1 MKRRIML
8 AVAMLAIV
16 MAAGLAACGKGY
28 KITVDAADDFMVQ
41 SCPKRAEAG
50 ETVVVETCVV
60 SDGDVHVSVNGSADF
75 GSFTSAGV
83 YEFVMPE
90 GDVTVHVWVTSNGL
104 A

>member
-8 AVAMLAIV
+8 AVTIVTIV
-16 MAAGLAACGKGY
+16 MAAGLAACSKGY
-28 KITVDAADDFMVQ
+28 KITVDAANDFMVQ

>member
-8 AVAMLAIV
+8 AVAILAIV
-16 MAAGLAACGKGY
+16 MAAGLDACSKGY

>member
-1 MKRRIML
+1 MKRRIMF
-8 AVAMLAIV
+8 AVAVLAIV
-16 MAAGLAACGKGY
+16 VAAGLAACGKGY
-28 KITVDAADDFMVQ
+28 TITVDAADDFMVQ

-60 SDGDVHVSVNGSADF
+60 SDGDGSADF
-75 GSFTSAGV
+75 GEFTSAGV

-90 GDVTVHVWVTSNGL
+90 EDVTVHVWVTSNGL